1 MGTTNSGKKS
11 AQYASVLPSFSIR
24 SGEGNLDKFANE
36 PSEQKSQNTQS
47 TWSYQSTPIALSATG
62 SDTDREY
69 AERISFIYDMAKELN
84 MGVADLRPA
93 NKWMLEAN
101 LEPKARRLYG
111 DLWYEGETCIL
122 FADTNVGKSI
132 LAVQI
137 ANAVASGCEPF
148 IPCLQCEAGRQPVIY
163 ADLELSKRQFLNRYS
178 SPDGMPIY
186 LDKGLMRVELNY
198 ADWEILQTLGEKT
211 SFEDQLL
218 EDIESMVKNTDI
230 KVVVVD
236 NITFLTSC
244 TEKSYDAMQL
254 MKRLISLKQRY
265 GVSLLVLAHTPKRD
279 LHRSITGNDLQGSKS
294 LLNFADSAFAIGLSR
309 RDPALRYIKQ
319 IKQRNC
325 EQMYGADNVILTRIT
340 TEEPVEGF
348 LRMQYE
354 GFGHEEEHVAERTDT
369 VSRKEAAAK
378 CLEMQKR
385 GMTIRQIAA
394 EIGLSKSAVHSMI
407 KGQSDT
413 K

>member
-1 MGTTNSGKKS
+1 METSKQAPEGNAPQRVPHIS
-11 AQYASVLPSFSIR
+11 ALPSFSITT
-24 SGEGNLDKFANE
+24 GKGNLDRV
-36 PSEQKSQNTQS
+36 SVT
-47 TWSYQSTPIALSATG
+47 
-62 SDTDREY
+62 SDPQAPYSREAAAEKEY
-69 AERISFIYDMAKELN
+69 AERISFIYDMSRELN

-93 NKWMLEAN
+93 NTWMIEAN
-101 LEPKARRLYG
+101 IEPKARRLYG

-137 ANAVASGCEPF
+137 ANAVAAGTEPF
-148 IPCLQCEAGRQPVIY
+148 IPFIECEAGRQPVIY

-178 SPDGMPIY
+178 SPDGMPIF
-186 LDKGLMRVELNY
+186 LDRGLMRVELNY
-198 ADWEILQTLGEKT
+198 ADWEILQTLGEKA
-211 SFEDQLL
+211 SFEEQLL
-218 EDIESMVKNTDI
+218 DDIENMVKNTDI

-236 NITFLTSC
+236 NITFLTAC

-265 GVSLLVLAHTPKRD
+265 GVSLLILAHTPKRD
-279 LHRSITGNDLQGSKS
+279 IHRSITGNDLQGSKS

-340 TEEPVEGF
+340 TEAPAEGF

-354 GFGHEEEHVAERTDT
+354 GFAHEDEHVAEIRQEC
-369 VSRKEAAAK
+369 SRKEMVEK
-378 CLEMQKR
+378 CRKMQER
-385 GMTIRQIAA
+385 GMSMRQIAA
-394 EIGLSKSAVHSMI
+394 ETGMSKSAVHYI
-407 KGQSDT
+407 LRKNDFAAG
-413 K
+413 

>member
-1 MGTTNSGKKS
+1 MQHNTPNKK
-11 AQYASVLPSFSIR
+11 AAADIASLPSFSIT
-24 SGEGNLDKFANE
+24 SGKGNL
-36 PSEQKSQNTQS
+36 T
-47 TWSYQSTPIALSATG
+47 TLSSPRG
-62 SDTDREY
+62 ETDAEREEREY
-69 AERISFIYDMAKELN
+69 RERLSFIYDMAKELN
-84 MGVADLRPA
+84 MGVADLRAA
-93 NKWMLEAN
+93 NMWMVEAN

-137 ANAVASGCEPF
+137 ANAVASGKKPF
-148 IPCLQCEAGRQPVIY
+148 IPCIECEAGRQPVIY

-178 SPDGMPIY
+178 TPQGMPIF
-186 LDKGLMRVELNY
+186 LDRGLMRVELNY
-198 ADWEILQTLGEKT
+198 ADWEILQTLGEKA
-211 SFEDQLL
+211 SFEEQLMD
-218 EDIESMVKNTDI
+218 DIEKMVKNTDI

-244 TEKSYDAMQL
+244 TEKTYDAMQL

-265 GVSLLVLAHTPKRD
+265 GVSLLVLAHTPKRE
-279 LHRSITGNDLQGSKS
+279 LHRAITGNDLQGSKS

-309 RDPALRYIKQ
+309 RDPAVRYIKQ

-340 TEEPVEGF
+340 KDAPVEGF

-354 GFGHEEEHVAERTDT
+354 GYAHEEEHVAESKQKS
-369 VSRKEAAAK
+369 SRAEAVVK
-378 CLEMQKR
+378 CREMYER
-385 GMTIRQIAA
+385 GMSVRQIAA
-394 EIGLSKSAVHSMI
+394 ETGISKSAVHSMV
-407 KGQSDT
+407 QPQPDA
-413 K
+413 